1 MTDAKLR
8 SVWGLDIGKG
18 QWACVKLI
26 LGPGDRILEA
36 RGEALAYSP
45 IPALTDDCI
54 VAIADIPIGLV
65 PDSEA
70 SDTDNG
76 GRSGAR
82 PVDRG
87 ARRWV
92 LHNGSVASPPTIEQ
106 LQSGLD
112 EHARATRAHTAVEK
126 RRKLSNVKP
135 AGLTAMGLEMI
146 PAILSGSKIKA
157 QHPNKLYESHPE
169 VAFAVMAGG
178 IIPVGKKTLAGTL
191 GRALYLSERLGF
203 DCLKWVMQLE
213 GQFAIEVDDWLDS
226 LSMALVA
233 YDWRLPLNRR
243 MLSTPDGMVQNWAHE
258 TDRLMAIPAT
268 DVGELPKRFSKGE
281 FIDLVRAGRI
291 RET

>member
-1 MTDAKLR
+1 VADAKLR

-26 LGPGDRILEA
+26 LGPDDRILEA
-36 RGEALAYSP
+36 HGEPLAYSP
-45 IPALTDDCI
+45 SPVLTEDCV
-54 VAIADIPIGLV
+54 VAIADIPIGLRRN
-65 PDSEA
+65 SEA
-70 SDTDNG
+70 ADTGNG

-106 LQSGLD
+106 FQSGLD
-112 EHARATRAHTAVEK
+112 EHLRAAGAHTVEQN

-157 QHPNKLYESHPE
+157 QHPDKLYESHPE

-178 IIPVGKKTLAGTL
+178 IIPVGMGS
-191 GRALYLSERLGF
+191 RVRRRLEHP
-203 DCLKWVMQLE
+203 V
-213 GQFAIEVDDWLDS
+213 
-226 LSMALVA
+226 LV
-233 YDWRLPLNRR
+233 L
-243 MLSTPDGMVQNWAHE
+243 H
-258 TDRLMAIPAT
+258 
-268 DVGELPKRFSKGE
+268 
-281 FIDLVRAGRI
+281 RAGGL
-291 RET
+291 REGGARGSAGAGNRQESSG